1 MAANKVLPGRI
12 RYLRE
17 KAQLKR
23 CVLSELC
30 GLIKETIKSYEEGT
44 AEPLASSLEAMADY
58 FHVTTDYL
66 LGREEK

>member
-30 GLIKETIKSYEEGT
+30 GLSKETIKRYEEGA

>member
-1 MAANKVLPGRI
+1 MANKVLPGRI

-30 GLIKETIKSYEEGT
+30 GLSKETIKRYEEGT
-44 AEPLASSLEAMADY
+44 TEPLASSLEAMADY

-66 LGREEK
+66 LGRDEK

>member
-30 GLIKETIKSYEEGT
+30 GLSKGTIKRYEEGT

-66 LGREEK
+66 LGRDEK